1 MKDGERSTMAAGSTL
16 RDALRFRFRRPSAA
30 GRRPPKRRAA
40 SIVVAGC
47 LALEAVIMTTVAML
61 YLLA

>member
-1 MKDGERSTMAAGSTL
+1 MTAGSQVSN
-16 RDALRFRFRRPSAA
+16 ALRFRALLHA
-30 GRRPPKRRAA
+30 MTGRRPPQRRAA

>member
-1 MKDGERSTMAAGSTL
+1 MAAGSQL
-16 RDALRFRFRRPSAA
+16 SNALRFRLWRPSAA

-47 LALEAVIMTTVAML
+47 LALEAVLMTTVAML